1 VACLVL
7 AAAAVGSS
15 RGGGRAVLESKT
27 AQHAASGA
35 AAAKGED
42 WDGKIKM
49 IEDGYA
55 AKVAAE
61 KKETQA
67 KMKAEEAHMIKTME
81 EQRAAEEKAIHGFR
95 MQEERRETV
104 VLAQKKTYDI
114 KQAEAKIRAD
124 EAKKVKVLE
133 AKLSA
138 LHNLA
143 SRLGDDGDDEE
154 SLAKKGESAKKTK
167 EELEEEKKREAAKAE
182 EAKKKAEVAKEKAK
196 QEALL
201 AKEKAEEEAAK
212 KKAEAEMAKAKAV
225 AARKE
230 REMKSQLS
238 DEVKSL
244 DEESKRVRSKM
255 AAVEDALKQEPKIKK
270 VDAFD
275 VLVSK
280 HGVKMP
286 KCTETDCPVDH
297 EHSSIVENPEMIHE
311 VAKMAQN
318 SNGKSKAKAMAF
330 VKQLSEEIK
339 NDYKSVMGFGN
350 KSVKTAHEIL
360 KSGIK
365 KKKAANLYQHDAYSE
380 SDADLG
386 ITDGY

>member
-1 VACLVL
+1 MFST
-7 AAAAVGSS
+7 AASASVKGVGNSS
-15 RGGGRAVLESKT
+15 RPSRDCVILPLVSCT
-27 AQHAASGA
+27 R
-35 AAAKGED
+35 
-42 WDGKIKM
+42 
-49 IEDGYA
+49 
-55 AKVAAE
+55 VAANTLGRGLPSSFCLPLDLLTTL
-61 KKETQA
+61 KC
-67 KMKAEEAHMIKTME
+67 
-81 EQRAAEEKAIHGFR
+81 FC
-95 MQEERRETV
+95 
-104 VLAQKKTYDI
+104 LA
-114 KQAEAKIRAD
+114 
-124 EAKKVKVLE
+124 V
-133 AKLSA
+133 
-138 LHNLA
+138 A
-143 SRLGDDGDDEE
+143 SRLGDDGDDGDDDE
-154 SLAKKGESAKKTK
+154 SSAKKGGSAKKTK

-212 KKAEAEMAKAKAV
+212 KKAEAELAKAKAV

-255 AAVEDALKQEPKIKK
+255 AAVEAALKQQPKIKK

-275 VLVSK
+275 VLISK
-280 HGVKMP
+280 HGVQMP

-297 EHSSIVENPEMIHE
+297 EHSSIVENPQMIHE

-365 KKKAANLYQHDAYSE
+365 KKKAENLYQHDAFSE
-380 SDADLG
+380 SDEESKSDADLG